1 VVWRVLPAP
10 TIRERD
16 ASRHGK
22 SAMKPRLRNVFAILG
37 AAAVAI
43 AAAAA
48 LAGTSGS
55 PTPSI
60 YWGAYV
66 EGHSTYATLFGGTW
80 QNSPWDGKTVA
91 KFERDAGKRMSI
103 EHYGQPPPW
112 EAQFDINAAQLVTR
126 RGAIAAIDMSSQDVP
141 LAQIAAGQY
150 DSSIKSWADAARQ
163 FGRPFF
169 LLFDEEMN
177 GTWYPYSPGQNG
189 NTVADYIAA
198 WRHMHDVVQA
208 EGASNVTWVWCPN
221 IDPYHT
227 FTSYASLYPG
237 DSYVDWTCLNGYN
250 WGRQQWLTFNQ
261 VFARSY
267 RDLLS
272 VAPAKPVMIGETS
285 SDERGGS
292 KAAWITDAL
301 VRQLPVHYPRVKAM
315 LWFNW
320 RIAEKGQWWPWE
332 IESSRT
338 AQNAFARAIRSPYY
352 APGGNYGKLP
362 PLTKIRPLR

>member
-1 VVWRVLPAP
+1 VRG
-10 TIRERD
+10 R
-16 ASRHGK
+16 
-22 SAMKPRLRNVFAILG
+22 
-37 AAAVAI
+37 
-43 AAAAA
+43 
-48 LAGTSGS
+48 AG
-55 PTPSI
+55 
-60 YWGAYV
+60 
-66 EGHSTYATLFGGTW
+66 LFGGTW
-80 QNSPWDGKTVA
+80 GDSPWDGYTVA

-112 EAQFDINAAQLVTR
+112 DASFDMNAAQLVAR
-126 RGAIAAIDMSSQDVP
+126 RGAIAAIDMSSQDVSN
-141 LAQIAAGQY
+141 AQIAAGQY

-163 FGRPFF
+163 FGHPFF

-177 GTWYPYSPGQNG
+177 GNWYPYSPGQNG
-189 NTVADYIAA
+189 NTAADYIAA

-221 IDPYHT
+221 VDPYHA

-237 DSYVDWTCLNGYN
+237 NAYVDWTCLNGYN
-250 WGRQQWLTFNQ
+250 WGRKQWVTFNQ

-272 VAPAKPVMIGETS
+272 VAPSKPVMIGETS

-301 VRQLPVHYPRVKAM
+301 TRQLPRHYPRIKAV

-320 RIAEKGQWWPWE
+320 RIPEDGQWWPWE

-352 APGGNYGKLP
+352 APGGSYGNLP
-362 PLTKIRPLR
+362 SLTKIRPLG